1 MGRKRKELLS
11 SAPWRTGEAAEDE
24 DAARMSREGKV
35 SVTSNP
41 GETPT
46 MSVPR
51 SRRPDLEFTVDDF
64 EEDEIDPELRYSFQ
78 RNSRFLK
85 KVFSVDTLVKPL
97 PPVMA
102 YSVSRNISFFFRIFT
117 QFWDEEG
124 IANAQKSLG
133 LGNDDGSRRMR

>member
-46 MSVPR
+46 MSMPR
-51 SRRPDLEFTVDDF
+51 SKRQDLDLTVDDF

-78 RNSRFLK
+78 RNSR
-85 KVFSVDTLVKPL
+85 VPYTPDR
-97 PPVMA
+97 PVIA
-102 YSVSRNISFFFRIFT
+102 FFFVRIDCPCSCST
-117 QFWDEEG
+117 DC
-124 IANAQKSLG
+124 
-133 LGNDDGSRRMR
+133 